1 MQRDLRETPLY
12 QEVEA
17 AYRRLAEP
25 GFGRVTQA
33 TDVRASPDGS
43 AVAFRGARLDALEG
57 HPSGRICLAAADGS
71 GMRQVTQGPN
81 DDSGPRWSPDGTT
94 LTFLSDRATAGS
106 AQVYALETGVL
117 GEARPLAE
125 APGIVEHHEWSPDGS
140 RIAFTSDRGASS
152 QIFVMGSDGSGQT
165 GITSAGTSFGP
176 QWSPD
181 GSRIAFL
188 TSMAAPPEVWTV
200 NPDGTNPIQLTN
212 EPSDGKADLRWSS
225 DGRKIVYTFAYRPSD
240 IGGLGSDIWTMN
252 ADGSGKVN
260 VTNNKLDNTSPV
272 WSPDGSQIAFVF
284 GFGTGANAEV
294 RVVSADGSGPQR
306 NVSTRQGYR
315 PDW

>member
-1 MQRDLRETPLY
+1 MQRDLREVPLY

-25 GFGRVTQA
+25 GFGRVTHA

-140 RIAFTSDRGASS
+140 RILLVVAGHGAE
-152 QIFVMGSDGSGQT
+152 QTEALGSGT
-165 GITSAGTSFGP
+165 LGAHAEL
-176 QWSPD
+176 PD
-181 GSRIAFL
+181 WVPL
-188 TSMAAPPEVWTV
+188 V
-200 NPDGTNPIQLTN
+200 D
-212 EPSDGKADLRWSS
+212 SS
-225 DGRKIVYTFAYRPSD
+225 KGA
-240 IGGLGSDIWTMN
+240 GLGF
-252 ADGSGKVN
+252 
-260 VTNNKLDNTSPV
+260 VTGESVPTHCAALL
-272 WSPDGSQIAFVF
+272 A
-284 GFGTGANAEV
+284 
-294 RVVSADGSGPQR
+294 RL
-306 NVSTRQGYR
+306 
-315 PDW
+315 